1 MKHDLFIS
9 YSRVDSAFALRLVG
23 DLKQR
28 GVEAWLDQLD
38 IPAGVNWDNEIEA
51 ALDHAQ
57 TVVVI
62 LSSVSSKSENV
73 KNEIGAALERG
84 KQIVPIV
91 VAKGAVPLIIQRLQ
105 REDFTGD
112 YEAALAKLMRRL
124 SGGSRTA
131 SLKAMSPEEVT
142 RTASQ
147 AAARL
152 GVSASSAEPDS
163 LLPRTVEVGSAEAGH
178 KRNASL
184 LFAALGGAAI
194 AGGVLFFALNRAPQ
208 AVEPGPQSSPTPAP
222 AAEAS
227 THAAAAPVAQPPTA
241 AQPSAAVPAAVGAT
255 TAQKPATPRAAGP
268 IVRGHANGNVQQQ
281 PVEPTPTDTTPT
293 DNNQPATEPS
303 TPTAQPTA
311 SKRPSAVLCRE
322 RNYGGICRKV
332 PTLSDLMGTII
343 DNDTVSSLKLGG
355 CRSVTLCSNI
365 DFGGACT
372 TFTSDMPDLDGTQV
386 GDDSASSIM
395 CESGDEG
402 SPVTGPATE

>member
-9 YSRVDSAFALRLVG
+9 YSRVDTAFALRLVG
-23 DLKQR
+23 DLKAR
-28 GVEAWLDQLD
+28 GVEAWFDQLD

-62 LSSVSSKSENV
+62 LSAVSAKSENV

-91 VAKGAVPLIIQRLQ
+91 VAKGAVPLIITRVQ

-112 YEAALAKLMRRL
+112 YDAALAKLMRRL

-131 SLKAMSPEEVT
+131 SMRAISPEEVA
-142 RTASQ
+142 RTATQ

-152 GVSASSAEPDS
+152 GVSAKTTEPDS
-163 LLPRTVEVGSAEAGH
+163 LLPRTVEVGSGGSGQ

-184 LFAALGGAAI
+184 LFAALGGAVL
-194 AGGVLFFALNRAPQ
+194 AGGVLFFALNRSQ
-208 AVEPGPQSSPTPAP
+208 TVEPGPEASPSSTPAP
-222 AAEAS
+222 ETI
-227 THAAAAPVAQPPTA
+227 THAAAAPLAATPQPASP
-241 AQPSAAVPAAVGAT
+241 VPA
-255 TAQKPATPRAAGP
+255 PAAAPAAAPIKAAAPRAAGP
-268 IVRGHANGNVQQQ
+268 IVRGHSAGNAPMPTEQ
-281 PVEPTPTDTTPT
+281 PSEPTATGND
-293 DNNQPATEPS
+293 QPEAAPS
-303 TPTAQPTA
+303 APAAPPTAG
-311 SKRPSAVLCRE
+311 KRPSAVLCRE
-322 RNYGGICRKV
+322 PNYGGICRKV

-343 DNDTVSSLKLGG
+343 DNDTVSSLKLGT

-372 TFTSDMPDLDGTQV
+372 TFTTDMPNLDGTQV